1 MICLERTLL
10 GKLFHIARHIR
21 LDIAYK
27 EELAI
32 ITYNA
37 FSLNFEKKMEIDNY
51 LTDLVSMTV
60 SKNLTHF

>member
-21 LDIAYK
+21 LDIVYK

-32 ITYNA
+32 INHDKA
-37 FSLNFEKKMEIDNY
+37 LNEVGF
-51 LTDLVSMTV
+51 
-60 SKNLTHF
+60 

>member
-32 ITYNA
+32 MTKHRMKLD
-37 FSLNFEKKMEIDNY
+37 FKKN
-51 LTDLVSMTV
+51 V
-60 SKNLTHF
+60 N